1 MGGGLRK
8 DGVMTDYE
16 LSSVKKVIGTHF
28 KKAAELSCYLREHPE
43 LPDQEFESSRKM
55 VEILKEA
62 GFEVTYPFAGYETAF
77 HALFDNGDGPE
88 VAILAE
94 YDALP
99 EIGHGCGHNLHGS
112 LSVLT
117 GLALKD
123 LKEFYRGKV
132 HVIGTPAEEEN
143 GAKIGMAAQGIFDNM
158 SLAMMMHSWSGGK
171 CRADM
176 DALSLQCY
184 FVEFYGQAA
193 HAVAAPWEGRSALAA
208 ARKFLDL
215 IDARRE
221 CFTPDVHVNSI
232 ILDGG
237 KAPNIIPDY
246 VKLRMEFRTATM
258 KSMGAVDEMVKKCAD
273 GAAMALDCTVKFTSV
288 FEFAD
293 MVRNMTLEEEIIR
306 QFEAFG
312 MPTTGVEAASGS
324 SDVGNVSYRCPAI
337 QPLLAVTD
345 EDYALHTAAFRDATA
360 LPQAEE
366 AMEKGACILALTALR
381 TFNDEAFRNKVYAEF
396 QEQVEKRK

>member
-1 MGGGLRK
+1 MIVGGLRK

-123 LKEFYRGKV
+123 LREFYRGKV

-143 GAKIGMAAQGIFDNM
+143 GATSKSGVFAGGDAVTGAATVI
-158 SLAMMMHSWSGGK
+158 LAMGAGK
-171 CRADM
+171 
-176 DALSLQCY
+176 
-184 FVEFYGQAA
+184 
-193 HAVAAPWEGRSALAA
+193 AA
-208 ARKFLDL
+208 AKG
-215 IDARRE
+215 IDAYLN
-221 CFTPDVHVNSI
+221 T
-232 ILDGG
+232 
-237 KAPNIIPDY
+237 K
-246 VKLRMEFRTATM
+246 
-258 KSMGAVDEMVKKCAD
+258 
-273 GAAMALDCTVKFTSV
+273 
-288 FEFAD
+288 
-293 MVRNMTLEEEIIR
+293 
-306 QFEAFG
+306 
-312 MPTTGVEAASGS
+312 
-324 SDVGNVSYRCPAI
+324 
-337 QPLLAVTD
+337 
-345 EDYALHTAAFRDATA
+345 
-360 LPQAEE
+360 
-366 AMEKGACILALTALR
+366 
-381 TFNDEAFRNKVYAEF
+381 
-396 QEQVEKRK
+396 

>member
-1 MGGGLRK
+1 MCAMAEYK
-8 DGVMTDYE
+8 
-16 LSSVKKVIGTHF
+16 LSEVKKAVEGHF
-28 KKAAELSCYLREHPE
+28 QKAAELSCYLREHPE
-43 LPDQEFESSRKM
+43 LPDQEFESSRRM
-55 VEILKEA
+55 VEVLEDA
-62 GFEVTYPFAGYETAF
+62 GFEVTYPYAGYETAF

-88 VAILAE
+88 VAILTE

-123 LKEFYRGKV
+123 LKDCYKGKV

-143 GAKIGMAAQGIFDNM
+143 GAKIGMAAQGVFDNM

-176 DALSLQCY
+176 DALSLRCY

-193 HAVAAPWEGRSALAA
+193 HAVAAPWEGKSALAA
-208 ARKFLDL
+208 ARKFMDL

-232 ILDGG
+232 VVEGG

-273 GAAMALDCTVKFTSV
+273 GAAMALDCTVKFTTV

-293 MVRNMTLEEEIIR
+293 MVRNMTLEEEVIDR
-306 QFEAFG
+306 FESFG

-324 SDVGNVSYRCPAI
+324 SDVGNVSYHCPAI
-337 QPLLAVTD
+337 QPLLAITD
-345 EDYALHTAAFRDATA
+345 EDYALHTEAFRDATA
-360 LPQAEE
+360 LPQAEK
-366 AMEKGACILALTALR
+366 AMENGACILSLMALKI
-381 TFNDEAFRNKVYAEF
+381 FNDEEFRNKVYAEF